1 MKKIT
6 NVISIGVLVSS
17 IILPSYASAVTVDS
31 QPQSSISDRD
41 NDNVIKDND
50 DVSIEDTND
59 MVGDTDKGNNT
70 VNSSEEIGTA
80 NSKSLFNK
88 EESNNIE
95 EKTEKS
101 TFSSTANNLD
111 STNNN
116 LSSEEDISNSIK
128 YATKDVDSDYAQ
140 MPEISI
146 SRKSNSQ
153 YSGISLW
160 VSAKITNVE
169 NNIIKK
175 GTKIIISGVSGEY
188 FDFDNWSF
196 VDGSAYGEYSV
207 DPGKGQLI
215 YTINTD
221 IDFSGSFTLN
231 WFVPTK
237 AVQQTSEVQILTGQY
252 IDDKNSTDIDI
263 ENAKFQVT
271 KAPGGGGVETRVQA
285 NAGNQGN
292 IAVDNN
298 AKGVSIDGYSIYD
311 PNQKYLPVT
320 YILDPGNLTS
330 SQTNRTYTISGTGP
344 GSEIIPSLIRVSI
357 DDGLGSINYLTLDQ
371 ATSDGYIKY
380 KINDDNSV
388 SITWENGIKIKFNR
402 INVPLYAP
410 DVTGQYTV
418 TSTYTADTYY
428 PGISVTN
435 LTNKVAYVPGS
446 SGFIPKILG
455 ATDKVLKQGA
465 DVGDLDDW
473 LLKGVTAT
481 DLTDGNL
488 TNQIEILDFNELK
501 NAWEKHINGEFKVT
515 YSVKN
520 SQNQIAT
527 KQVKVTIYSDIT
539 IHYQDDSGNKIK
551 EDLTLTGNP
560 GDSYV
565 IDNSDI
571 TVNNQKYY
579 FSVAKP
585 TTLTG
590 KYGDNGQPTEVFLT
604 YMYNKQSINGS
615 DFSMY
620 VGDKT
625 PTVSDFK
632 ATATDKDGKELE
644 VTADFSKVDF
654 SKAGTYEVT

>member
-1 MKKIT
+1 MKKII

-31 QPQSSISDRD
+31 QPQSSISGID
-41 NDNVIKDND
+41 NDNVIKDSS
-50 DVSIEDTND
+50 DVSIEDTKD
-59 MVGDTDKGNNT
+59 MTRNSGKGNDT
-70 VNSSEEIGTA
+70 VNSSEEIGTETS
-80 NSKSLFNK
+80 NSLLSK
-88 EESNNIE
+88 EEINNIE
-95 EKTEKS
+95 EKTENS
-101 TFSSTANNLD
+101 TFSST
-111 STNNN
+111 TNN
-116 LSSEEDISNSIK
+116 LSSEEDTSNIIK
-128 YATKDVDSDYAQ
+128 YATKDVYSDYAQ
-140 MPEISI
+140 IPEISI

-175 GTKIIISGVSGEY
+175 GTKIIISGVSEEY

-215 YTINTD
+215 YTVNKD

-237 AVQQTSEVQILTGQY
+237 EVQQTTALQTLTGQY
-252 IDDKNSTDIDI
+252 IDDKNSTNIDI

-271 KAPGGGGVETRVQA
+271 KTPGDAGIETRVQA

-298 AKGVSIDGYSIYD
+298 AKNVSIDGYSIYD

-320 YILDPGNLTS
+320 YVLDPGNLTP
-330 SQTNRTYTISGTGP
+330 SQTNRTYTISATGP
-344 GSEIIPSLIRVSI
+344 NSEIIPSLIRVSI
-357 DDGLGSINYLTLDQ
+357 YDLGETNYLTLDQ
-371 ATSDGYIKY
+371 ATSYGYLKY

-388 SITWENGIKIKFNR
+388 SITWKDGIKIHYNR

-410 DVTGQYTV
+410 NVTGKYAV
-418 TSTYTADTYY
+418 TSRYTADTYY
-428 PGISVTN
+428 PGISITN

-446 SGFIPKILG
+446 SAFIPKILG
-455 ATDKVLKQGA
+455 ATDKVLKQGT
-465 DVGDLDDW
+465 DVGYLDDW
-473 LLKGVTAT
+473 LLKGVSAT

-501 NAWEKHINGEFKVT
+501 NAWEKHINGEFNVT
-515 YSVKN
+515 YRVKN

-539 IHYQDDSGNKIK
+539 IHYQDHSGNKIK

-560 GDSYV
+560 GESYV

-604 YMYNKQSINGS
+604 YMYNKQSISGS

-644 VTADFSKVDF
+644 VAAD
-654 SKAGTYEVT
+654 